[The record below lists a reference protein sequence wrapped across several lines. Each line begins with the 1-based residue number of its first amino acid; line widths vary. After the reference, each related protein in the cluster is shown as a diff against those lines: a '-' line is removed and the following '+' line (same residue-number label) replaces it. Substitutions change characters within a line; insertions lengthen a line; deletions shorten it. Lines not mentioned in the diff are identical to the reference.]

1 MGYCEQAESTRET
14 CSRDP
19 ALYIQNIQERKKER
33 KKESFILEQ

>member
-19 ALYIQNIQERKKER
+19 ALYIQNIRTMDKLDFSQK
-33 KKESFILEQ
+33 